1 MKKFSD
7 FISNNLIVSVGIFV
21 IVGPFVYG
29 IVSFQFDFE
38 LPEWF
43 LVICFFL
50 GLTLMHIGTSRYGEW
65 KNKDELEE
73 ALKRSKENKD
83 NT

>member
-7 FISNNLIVSVGIFV
+7 FISNNPVVSVGIFV
-21 IVGPFVYG
+21 IVGPFV
-29 IVSFQFDFE
+29 FQFDFE